1 MEPRLSEANMNKQL
15 TDSAVLDTLRTIL
28 NPQELSQSIVYLLRV
43 PEAWRGLHDAEML
56 DRMTVA
62 ELSKPITPSK
72 LTWLFFDGCGPEISE
87 SSLSEAVESRLQ
99 DSMQAILQGVEIDN
113 DFETIASIA
122 VGIARQS
129 KTEDNAKEITA
140 AAIQHPQL
148 WKSALCCAWT
158 LIQEPGKLLA
168 SLMDDLTT
176 EGISLTAKML
186 LSNMPARDAAAQIMK
201 ATPHTWN
208 QLAIQLKNLGKFEMV
223 QEMARIALERNT
235 NSTGTNSNPEALLA
249 DAFCELSMGAY
260 DEARERLNQAWKA
273 TENTAASI
281 ADLIAESAILEG
293 DGILEIE
300 ARKQALRSKSSP
312 RRRADLIFA
321 LSNNER
327 FEDALSFIDM
337 DQEPT
342 SIEEQIA
349 HGMIFTRIGEKDRAL
364 NHFITAAEH
373 LPASFDMDHRWS
385 NALLSGLQDCGA
397 IEEALQIAKANVDRD
412 PDNYA
417 VRSEYIY
424 MLGSL
429 GDHTGAAAQADLL
442 LALQPHSR
450 EARELLA
457 INLKESGAAKAAIEH
472 WKALAN
478 EDPNYLWN
486 LASCALQANEASIA
500 EETARSIL
508 QNDPASARGKVILG
522 RTQAAQGH
530 FDSARDKIL
539 EALEAEPDLAQGWIA
554 LAETEDTAGNL
565 EAAGDVLAKAIE
577 RLPNQASLFAAQSAH
592 QKRKG
597 LFEDSAQSLQK
608 AIEFES
614 TNVEW
619 LLQYGEILDT
629 LGRDDMALSALNDAH
644 SVEPFNWRIRTALG
658 TMYEKRKENLL
669 AAELL
674 SHLPDE
680 APAEAHYLAG
690 RAIVKSDCH
699 QNELLQSKAVD
710 HLQMARDSG
719 VADPVLAYWMGCA
732 QENIGAY
739 EPAFQNYQSSLKSLQ
754 ETDQET
760 YKQALMGTS
769 RTALATDRLPIA
781 LTTLE
786 TAQEKYPASTDI
798 LYQLSQAYLS
808 AGMPEQALHVSQQAV
823 ELEPGNQDALHM
835 LRESAVALKRWDQAI
850 HATKRLLEYCP
861 ESQSDWMDL
870 AQYSQKSNRR
880 DEARNALARA
890 IAIDRRHPKSLL
902 TAAQILINLDEPA
915 YAQINLKHALSNAPE
930 DVETY
935 EALARTGQ
943 ALGDFESE
951 QEAWKRL
958 LELDPDNLT
967 ALSQGAQALWN
978 LGRRASAIGLWQRAV
993 EIDGENPDLNFKL
1006 GHAYIDSGETQR
1018 GLDHI
1023 VHAYK
1028 LSPSSADF
1036 AKETGNLL
1044 LRYGSSLDALE
1055 VLQRAVHLSPNN
1067 VDCIMDLG
1075 ICYLQLGRYDEA
1087 EYTLTQVKS
1096 NTPYPIRA
1104 DALLAQIALTK
1115 GDLPLAEQL
1124 LETARHAMPRT
1135 LEDTLYI
1142 AETATRMGR
1151 WSEALNM
1158 LQDSP
1163 AMEENVETLLSL
1175 TQLRLRLADAYW
1187 LYATMGAAQA
1197 HAPSSDSATSEAQTE
1212 VFALIDRLYQAGA
1225 SKNTIDQLNRWSS
1238 FTFGSISEE
1247 EYADLEAH
1255 SMGDWSPITHAH
1267 VIFLFKTGN
1276 TQRAI
1281 EIVEADPD
1289 KIEPD
1294 SWGAILLGLCHTSL
1308 GDTTQAVQAY
1318 NIASRNMIVQPLV
1331 SFFASE
1337 TLWQAGEV
1345 EDSLSS
1351 LNLALSAWPEEVA
1364 WHSIAATRYE
1374 EAHRFDAAVA
1384 HLQQAVELEPHNPA
1398 ILHALAHAL
1407 RSSGQLSESLS
1418 YYEQVLEN
1426 APDQNTAWKEA
1437 AEVAMANGKSK
1448 TAQAWFEQASTHFPS
1463 DPSCL
1468 IGAARAAMAQGKSA
1482 QAIAYI
1488 EKAARMA
1495 PENLEVLLGLGEIL
1509 ASQGKFEKAIR
1520 AYDQAIKSSNGQLDI
1535 RMGRCKLLIQIGRS
1549 ELAIPELQALL
1560 EENAQDERLY
1570 ATLSQAYE
1578 NAGELETAIETA
1590 TQATLLSPRN
1600 ADYRY
1605 QVGRLCRLAGQL
1617 DRALDELLQALST
1630 APTLAKI
1637 SRELGQVYE
1646 QRREIAQAL
1655 DAYRRALELDPQ
1667 DELSHYRAGLI
1678 LKQQKAYPQAAR
1690 LLERATELNPK
1701 DSEIIQQLAAVRA
1714 LELVHGGL

>member
-1 MEPRLSEANMNKQL
+1 MNNQL
-15 TDSAVLDTLRTIL
+15 TDSAVIDTLRTIL
-28 NPQELSQSIVYLLRV
+28 DPQELSQSMTFLLRV
-43 PEAWRGLHDAEML
+43 PEAWRGLHDVELL
-56 DRMTVA
+56 DRMIA
-62 ELSKPITPSK
+62 SKLSKPITPSK
-72 LTWLFFDGCGPEISE
+72 LTWLFFDGSGPEITE
-87 SSLSEAVESRLQ
+87 SSLPEVMESRLQ
-99 DSMQAILQGVEIDN
+99 DSIQAIQQGVEIDN
-113 DFETIASIA
+113 DFETIALIA
-122 VGIARQS
+122 AGIARQS
-129 KTEDNAKEITA
+129 KTEDNAKKIAA
-140 AAIQHPQL
+140 AAIQRPQL

-158 LIQEPGKLLA
+158 LIKEPGKLLA
-168 SLMDDLTT
+168 SLMDDLTS
-176 EGISLTAKML
+176 EGISLTANILLANML
-186 LSNMPARDAAAQIMK
+186 AHDAAAQIMK
-201 ATPHTWN
+201 AAPHNWN
-208 QLAIQLKNLGKFEMV
+208 QLAIQLRILGKFELA
-223 QEMARIALERNT
+223 QEMARIALEHNT
-235 NSTGTNSNPEALLA
+235 NSTGINSNPEALLA
-249 DAFCELSMGAY
+249 DAFCELSLGAY
-260 DEARERLNQAWKA
+260 DEARERLNRAWKA

-281 ADLIAESAILEG
+281 ADQIAESAVLEG

-321 LSNNER
+321 LANNDKL
-327 FEDALSFIDM
+327 EDSLSIIDM

-364 NHFITAAEH
+364 SHFITAAEYI
-373 LPASFDMDHRWS
+373 PAAFDMDHRWA

-397 IEEALQIAKANVDRD
+397 VEEALQIAKVNVDRA
-412 PDNYA
+412 PNNYA
-417 VRSEYIY
+417 ARSEFVR
-424 MLGSL
+424 MLSSF
-429 GDHTGAAAQADLL
+429 GDHTAAAAQADLL
-442 LALQPHSR
+442 LALQPQSR

-457 INLKESGAAKAAIEH
+457 LNLKESGAAKAGIEH
-472 WKALAN
+472 WKALAD
-478 EDPNYLWN
+478 EDPNYLLD
-486 LASCALQANEASIA
+486 LASCALQANEAAIA

-508 QNDPASARGKVILG
+508 QNDPASAHGKVILG
-522 RTQAAQGH
+522 RAQAAQGH
-530 FDSARDKIL
+530 FDSARDNIL

-554 LAETEDTAGNL
+554 LSETEDAAGDL

-577 RLPNQASLFAAQSAH
+577 RLPNRASLFAAQSIY

-597 LFEDSAQSLQK
+597 LLEESAQSLQK
-608 AIEFES
+608 AIELEAA
-614 TNVEW
+614 NVEW

-629 LGRDDMALSALNDAH
+629 LGRDDMALSTLIDAH
-644 SVEPFNWRIRTALG
+644 SVEPFNWHVRTSLG
-658 TMYEKRKENLL
+658 TIYEKRKEDRL

-674 SHLPDE
+674 SHLPED

-690 RAIVKSDCH
+690 RAIVKSDGH
-699 QNELLQSKAVD
+699 QNELQQSKAVD
-710 HLQMARDSG
+710 YLQMARDSG
-719 VADPVLAYWMGCA
+719 VADPVLGYWMGCA
-732 QENIGAY
+732 QENIGEY

-760 YKQALMGTS
+760 YRQALIGTS

-781 LTTLE
+781 LTILE
-786 TAQEKYPASTDI
+786 TAQEKFPASTDI
-798 LYQLSQAYLS
+798 LFQLSQAYLS

-835 LRESAVALKRWDQAI
+835 LRDSAVAMKRWDQAI
-850 HATKRLLEYCP
+850 HATKRLLEHCP

-870 AQYSQKSNRR
+870 AQYTQKANRR
-880 DEARNALARA
+880 DESRNALARA

-902 TAAQILINLDEPA
+902 TAAQVLINLDEPA
-915 YAQINLKHALSNAPE
+915 YAQINLKHALSNTPE
-930 DVETY
+930 DADTY
-935 EALARTGQ
+935 EALARTSQ
-943 ALGDFESE
+943 MLGDFECE

-958 LELDPDNLT
+958 LELDSDNLT

-993 EIDGENPDLNFKL
+993 EIDGENTDLNFKL
-1006 GHAYIDSGETQR
+1006 GHAYIASGETQR

-1028 LSPSSADF
+1028 MSPTSADF
-1036 AKETGNLL
+1036 AKETGTLL
-1044 LRYGSSLDALE
+1044 LRYGSPLDALE
-1055 VLQRAVHLSPNN
+1055 VLQRAVQLSPN
-1067 VDCIMDLG
+1067 DIECIMDLG
-1075 ICYLQLGRYDEA
+1075 NCYLQLGRYDEA
-1087 EYTLTQVKS
+1087 EHTLTQVKAS
-1096 NTPYPIRA
+1096 TPYPIRA

-1124 LETARHAMPRT
+1124 IETARHAMPRT
-1135 LEDTLYI
+1135 LEDTLCI

-1151 WSEALNM
+1151 WSEALNT
-1158 LQDSP
+1158 LQDALS
-1163 AMEENVETLLSL
+1163 MDEDVETLLAM
-1175 TQLRLRLADAYW
+1175 TQLRLRLADACW

-1197 HAPSSDSATSEAQTE
+1197 HSPSSDCATSEAQSE
-1212 VFALIDRLYQAGA
+1212 VIALIDRLYQAGA
-1225 SKNTIDQLNRWSS
+1225 SKNTIDQLKRWSS
-1238 FTFGSISEE
+1238 FTYGSISEE
-1247 EYADLEAH
+1247 EYTGLEAQ
-1255 SMGDWSPITHAH
+1255 SMDDWSPITHAH
-1267 VIFLFKTGN
+1267 AIFLFKTGN
-1276 TQRAI
+1276 AERAI

-1308 GDTTQAVQAY
+1308 GDTTQAIQAY
-1318 NIASRNMIVQPLV
+1318 NIASRNMVVQPLV

-1345 EDSLSS
+1345 EDTLSS
-1351 LNLALSAWPEEVA
+1351 LNLALSAWPEEVT
-1364 WHSIAATRYE
+1364 WHSIAASRYE
-1374 EAHRFDAAVA
+1374 ELHRFDAAVA
-1384 HLQQAVELEPHNPA
+1384 HLQQAVELEPNNPV

-1407 RSSGQLSESLS
+1407 RSSGQLSESLT

-1426 APDQNTAWKEA
+1426 APDHKTAWKEA
-1437 AEVAMANGKSK
+1437 AEVAMANGKAK

-1463 DPSCL
+1463 DPTCL
-1468 IGAARAAMAQGKSA
+1468 IGAARAAMLRGKSE
-1482 QAIAYI
+1482 QAISHI

-1509 ASQGKFEKAIR
+1509 ASQGKYEKAIR

-1535 RMGRCKLLIQIGRS
+1535 RIGRCKLLIQIGRS
-1549 ELAIPELQALL
+1549 ELAIPELKALL
-1560 EENAQDERLY
+1560 EENSQDERLY
-1570 ATLSQAYE
+1570 STISEAYE
-1578 NAGELETAIETA
+1578 NAGELETAIKAA

-1617 DRALDELLQALST
+1617 DRALDELLQAQST
-1630 APTLAKI
+1630 TPTLAKI

-1690 LLERATELNPK
+1690 LLERAIELNPK